1 MILMQTNSSS
11 AELTIG
17 ERVAML
23 RGMFN
28 PGLFKSTVRPMLYR
42 KSNDDPELVHELTM
56 KLMAQ
61 NESSLK
67 MVSILFGHRRG
78 LRININGKDVIP
90 FGTAAGLDK
99 NGDAMKS
106 LSNFFGFLE
115 PGTVVVNPREGNK
128 RPRVAFDS
136 DGLDVYNA
144 QGFPSKG
151 LEYFKERIIAYRR
164 SNYKAPVYVSIC
176 GLPISEQNAVDVA
189 MDELTTLLKSLNQYV
204 DGFVWNCFSP
214 NTSALKMLRTP
225 EIFEQSA
232 SLMKQHAPDKLRLVK
247 LGPYE
252 EAEKDAS
259 MSLIRKF
266 MDGGGHGVV
275 TTNTK
280 MVPKE
285 QVPAPDWGYP
295 SAGRSGKFLK
305 PYRLRS
311 VSEIRAAFPD
321 SVIVATGGIYDGDD
335 AYETF
340 KAGADMLEGYT
351 PYGFYGIG
359 LLRNI
364 EKGVVARLKQDGYRN
379 LTELREKRRRA

>member
-1 MILMQTNSSS
+1 MSERTLGITEKIL
-11 AELTIG
+11 
-17 ERVAML
+17 ML
-23 RGMFN
+23 RGMFSPEVFRN
-28 PGLFKSTVRPMLYR
+28 VVRPMLYAR
-42 KSNDDPELVHELTM
+42 VNNDPELVHELTM
-56 KLMAQ
+56 RLMSE

-67 MVSILFGHRRG
+67 MLSVLFAHRQE
-78 LRININGKDVIP
+78 LAVKVNGKEIIP

-115 PGTVVVNPREGNK
+115 PGTVIVNPRDGNK
-128 RPRVAFDS
+128 MPRVAFDN
-136 DGLDVYNA
+136 DALDVYNA

-151 LEYFKERIIAYRR
+151 LEYFKQKIIAYRAAKC
-164 SNYKAPVYVSIC
+164 KAPLYVSIC
-176 GLPISEQNAVDVA
+176 GLPISEENAVGVA
-189 MDELTTLLKSLNQYV
+189 MEELATLLKGLNQYV

-214 NTSALKMLRTP
+214 NTAALRELRTP
-225 EIFEQSA
+225 GIFEQSA
-232 SLMKQHAPDKLRLVK
+232 ALMKQCAPDKLRLMK

-252 EAEKDAS
+252 ESEKEAS
-259 MSLIRKF
+259 MALVGKF
-266 MDGGGHGVV
+266 IDGGGHGVV

-280 MVPKE
+280 MVARE
-285 QVPAPDWGYP
+285 QVPAKDWGYQ

-311 VSEIRAAFPD
+311 VRDIRSRFPD

-340 KAGADMLEGYT
+340 KAGANALEGYT

-359 LLRNI
+359 LLRKI
-364 EKGVVARLKQDGYRN
+364 EGGVSARLKKDGYKS
-379 LTELREKRRRA
+379 LAELQEKIGIKAV